1 MNLRHLPLPLLAV
14 PMGLGG
20 LGMAWRKAVPAL
32 GAPFWIGEALMAA
45 ALLAWAAMTA
55 LHLWRWRRHPEAVAE
70 DWAHPFRAPIFAAGS
85 ISTMVAAGAV
95 LPWAPRLSAALLM
108 VAVALHLL
116 IGLAII
122 ARVFRGEASTAML
135 VPPLLFPLVGNIVA
149 PLVAAPLGFL
159 TLGWMLFGIGAL
171 LWVMVMPLLLWR
183 MLEGPTLP
191 PPLRPSLAILLAPPT
206 VGALSVAALAGPG
219 PWVVMLYGLSAFILA
234 LLVLA
239 LPHIL
244 AGGFSPA
251 VWAFTFPIANFAA
264 VTMMVAHG
272 ALAWLALLGATMV
285 VALITAA
292 TLHAA
297 RHGRL
302 LSPPPAPH
310 GVPA

>member
-1 MNLRHLPLPLLAV
+1 MTLRHLPLPLLAV

-20 LGMAWRKAVPAL
+20 LGMAWRKAVAAL
-32 GAPFWIGEALMAA
+32 GAPAWPGEALMVA

-85 ISTMVAAGAV
+85 ISTMVAAGAL
-95 LPWAPRLSAALLM
+95 LPWAPRLAAALL
-108 VAVALHLL
+108 VLAVALHLV
-116 IGLAII
+116 IGLILI
-122 ARVFRGEASTAML
+122 ARVFRGEGSAAML

-149 PLVAAPLGFL
+149 PLVAAPLGWL
-159 TLGWMLFGIGAL
+159 TLGWMLLGVGAL

-183 MLEGPTLP
+183 MLEGPGLP

-206 VGALSVAALAGPG
+206 VGALSVAALAGTG

-234 LLVLA
+234 LLMLA

-244 AGGFSPA
+244 ADGFSPP
-251 VWAFTFPIANFAA
+251 VWSFTFPIANFAA

-272 ALAWLALLGATMV
+272 ALAWMALLGATAV
-285 VALITAA
+285 VGLISAA
-292 TLHAA
+292 TIRAA
-297 RHGRL
+297 LHGRL
-302 LSPPPAPH
+302 LAPPPAQ
-310 GVPA
+310 GVPG